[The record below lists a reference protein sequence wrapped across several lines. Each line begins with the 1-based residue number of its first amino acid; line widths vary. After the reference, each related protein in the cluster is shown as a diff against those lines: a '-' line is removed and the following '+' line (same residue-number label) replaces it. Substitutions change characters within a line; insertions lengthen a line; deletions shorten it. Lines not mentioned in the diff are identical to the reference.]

1 MKNYSQPNTL
11 GRFGEYGGMYV
22 SETLMPLLIDL
33 DQSYQKI
40 QKDKKFQKELEDL
53 FKNYVG
59 RPSAL
64 HHAKNLS
71 AYLNG
76 PKIYFKRDELN
87 HTGAHKIN
95 NCLGQ
100 ILLAKK
106 NGQNQNYSR
115 NWGWPAWSCY
125 GYCLCTVW
133 TALLYLHGLKRY

>member
-1 MKNYSQPNTL
+1 MKNYNQPNTL

-76 PKIYFKRDELN
+76 PKVYFKRDELN

-106 NGQNQNYSR
+106 MINLEGIIKHGTGHNFQILKNSLL
-115 NWGWPAWSCY
+115 SCRE
-125 GYCLCTVW
+125 G
-133 TALLYLHGLKRY
+133 

>member
-22 SETLMPLLIDL
+22 SETLMPLLLDL

-40 QKDKKFQKELEDL
+40 QKDKKFHKELEDL

-71 AYLNG
+71 PRATDQALSPPPLRTVASSFMNSFVTRLAILGFRLPQASLGPICRLN
-76 PKIYFKRDELN
+76 
-87 HTGAHKIN
+87 
-95 NCLGQ
+95 
-100 ILLAKK
+100 LLMMD
-106 NGQNQNYSR
+106 R
-115 NWGWPAWSCY
+115 
-125 GYCLCTVW
+125 
-133 TALLYLHGLKRY
+133 LLFLWKLPPRRFRRHEKYTPL